1 MIELAA
7 VTPADVAA
15 TARAYLG
22 VRFVHQGRSRAG
34 MDCAGL
40 VVRVAQD
47 LGLSEFDWRGY
58 GRLPEADRMREV
70 MQSQC
75 VELKPGTAPS
85 LGLVALMRFE
95 AEPQHLAIVVD
106 HPHGLGVVHALMAE
120 RKVAEHRLD
129 ATWSQRIVALYELPG
144 VQYGV
149 DR

>member
-106 HPHGLGVVHALMAE
+106 HPHGLGIVHALMTE

-129 ATWSQRIVALYELPG
+129 ATWSQRIVALYQLPG